1 MVRCKSDKIYKI
13 TQDSV
18 NACVLSVF
26 ILKHRDLA
34 IMDVSYGS
42 GDRRN
47 SPRALVTE
55 LSCKCKQKRRTMR
68 KEPRR
73 TLVLAGISPGFPPS
87 FGLGVDGVAGI
98 CFLCQEPE
106 LWEVFVSH
114 MVTLKWSLQVLS
126 RPSIFKEMN
135 NY

>member
-18 NACVLSVF
+18 NECVLSVF

-42 GDRRN
+42 GGRRN

-55 LSCKCKQKRRTMR
+55 LSCKCKRKRRTMR

-73 TLVLAGISPGFPPS
+73 TLVLARISPGFSPS
-87 FGLGVDGVAGI
+87 FGFGV
-98 CFLCQEPE
+98 E
-106 LWEVFVSH
+106 
-114 MVTLKWSLQVLS
+114 
-126 RPSIFKEMN
+126 
-135 NY
+135 